1 MCMWDM
7 LQLHDMRASI
17 RARVYYHQCTHAYIR
32 TFPCTYVYI
41 RIHLYALIII
51 GALIKT
57 SFYERI
63 NNDQC
68 VEVRM
73 FVYVQVN
80 VRMRMCVCM
89 CVICMSASIMMSAN
103 RCMRTYVYVQL
114 NVRMSMFVHVN
125 ASV

>member
-1 MCMWDM
+1 MICVHRFAHGYIIINAHM
-7 LQLHDMRASI
+7 H
-17 RARVYYHQCTHAYIR
+17 TYIR